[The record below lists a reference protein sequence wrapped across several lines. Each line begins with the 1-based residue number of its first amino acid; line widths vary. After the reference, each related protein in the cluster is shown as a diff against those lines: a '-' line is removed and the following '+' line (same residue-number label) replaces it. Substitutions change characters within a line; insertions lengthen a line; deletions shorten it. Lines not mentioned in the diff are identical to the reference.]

1 MVTAL
6 TRPRK
11 IRLLQFIIVVAA
23 VLLLEGLVRMGIIGQ
38 ITLVAPTEMVTEL
51 VSLLLSGKILNDVY
65 QTAISTFTAFVLA
78 STIGIP
84 AGWALWHWNTLQRVL
99 DPYLIAFY
107 AIPVFA
113 LYPMLIA
120 IFGLNKIPI
129 ILVAFLMS
137 IVAIIINTANGF
149 DQVRDVYHDV
159 GRSLRLSRYESFI
172 HIQFPAA
179 VPYIFTGLKL
189 GFIYALIGV
198 IASEFILANS
208 GLGYQVSYDYNNFA
222 TSEMYAGMLLVII
235 ISVSMNLILVRIEEN
250 LHQRSVSQ

>member
-6 TRPRK
+6 TRRRK
-11 IRLLQFIIVVAA
+11 IRLLQFLIVVAA
-23 VLLLEGLVRMGIIGQ
+23 VLLLEWLVRAGLIGE
-38 ITLVAPTEMVTEL
+38 ITLAAPTEMVTEL
-51 VSLLLSGKILNDVY
+51 VSLLLSGKIFNDIY
-65 QTAISTFTAFVLA
+65 QTAISTFAAFLLA
-78 STIGIP
+78 SAIGIP
-84 AGWALWHWNTLQRVL
+84 TGWVLWNWNTFQRVL

-107 AIPVFA
+107 SLPIFA

-149 DQVRDVYHDV
+149 GQIRDVYHDV
-159 GRSLRLSRYESFI
+159 GRSLQLSRYETFV
-172 HIQFPAA
+172 HIQFPAS

-198 IASEFILANS
+198 IASEFILASS
-208 GLGYQVSYDYNNFA
+208 GLGYQVAYDYNNFA
-222 TSEMYAGMLLVII
+222 TSEMYAEMLLVII
-235 ISVSMNLILVRIEEN
+235 IAVAMNQILVRIEEN
-250 LHQRSVSQ
+250 LHQRSTTQ